1 MASIV
6 RITSITPSILK
17 TINNLIPQVSP
28 SARSLSRALAEKIM
42 RDKNTFLLAVR
53 ESGEMVGM
61 GLLVLRALP
70 TGLKAR
76 VEDVVVDEKF
86 RGRGFGKK
94 LMKAI
99 IALARKKGAISL
111 HLSSKTSRVAAN
123 RLYQQL
129 GFKLRETNNYK
140 MVLR

>member
-1 MASIV
+1 MASVI
-6 RITSITPSILK
+6 RITLITPSILK

-28 SARSLSRALAEKIM
+28 SARPLSRALAEKIM
-42 RDKNTFLLAVR
+42 HDENIFLLAVR
-53 ESGEMVGM
+53 EHGEIVGI
-61 GLLVLRALP
+61 GTLVLRALP

-76 VEDVVVDEKF
+76 VEDVVVDQKF

-94 LMKAI
+94 LMKTI
-99 IALARKKGAISL
+99 IALARKKGATSL
-111 HLSSKTSRVAAN
+111 HLSSRTSRVAAN

-140 MVLR
+140 MELR